1 MEGQRIKR
9 YKEKIKYLKET
20 TDNLESWTVDI
31 NKTYFQNK
39 LELQKKYG
47 IYHAFQISVEI
58 ISDISAMI
66 IKDLKDIPKDDYSN
80 IDILRKKGII
90 DFNLKVNIKEA
101 NGLRNRIMH
110 DYNGL
115 DDKIAYSRLAE
126 LLKSFKQFCKVILK
140 WLESNY

>member
-1 MEGQRIKR
+1 MEEQRIKR

-20 TDNLESWTVDI
+20 TDNLESWTVDV

-90 DFNLKVNIKEA
+90 DFNLSENINEA
-101 NGLRNRIMH
+101 TGLRNRIIH

-115 DDKIAYSRLAE
+115 DDKIAYSRLVE

>member
-1 MEGQRIKR
+1 MEEQRIKR
-9 YKEKIKYLKET
+9 YKEKIKFIKET

-47 IYHAFQISVEI
+47 IYHAFQIAVEI
-58 ISDISAMI
+58 ISDISAMV

-90 DFNLKVNIKEA
+90 DFNLSVNIKEA
-101 NGLRNRIMH
+101 IGLRNRIMH

-115 DDKIAYSRLAE
+115 DDKIAYSRLVE
-126 LLKSFKQFCKVILK
+126 LLKSFKQFFKVILK
-140 WLESNY
+140 WLESSY